1 MKERSRKEM
10 ITDLKV
16 MLDAAVC
23 GLGESIK
30 NDEYSDIGYWTSRIR
45 SIERKISYE
54 NKLPIDEAIE
64 GKESEYEDVIE
75 LHKTYGGD

>member
-1 MKERSRKEM
+1 MKERSRKEI

-30 NDEYSDIGYWTSRIR
+30 SDEYSDIGYWTARIR

-54 NKLPIDEAIE
+54 NKLPIDESIDGPEA
-64 GKESEYEDVIE
+64 EYEETIE
-75 LHKTYGGD
+75 LHKAYGGD